1 MYNYIGK
8 IYPHPLR
15 SRLEKLLAYTKIK
28 TEHDSFVGFVA
39 LSSFLLAL
47 LAGYAFGYLFS
58 TSALPIFLLFF
69 FLLQALPFVFL
80 LLSVEKTAKL
90 VENGLPDALQL
101 MASNLRAGMTN
112 DRALFMSSRPE
123 FGPLANEINMVGK
136 RVMLGDELEDALREM
151 AHHIKSKKLEKV
163 VELITSGTQSGGQL
177 ALLLEQ
183 TASDLRRQS
192 IVDKKIRAGVNM
204 YLIFIFIAT
213 GIASPVLFGMS
224 SYLVEVLSKN
234 ISAIDLP
241 PTVTALPISL
251 SEISV
256 SPLFVIQFS
265 VISIITTSI
274 LASFVLGLISKGKE
288 SEGFKFMIPLLLL
301 SVSLFFASRYIVSH
315 ALEGLFG

>member
-1 MYNYIGK
+1 MVYFTGIE
-8 IYPHPLR
+8 P
-15 SRLEKLLAYTKIK
+15 
-28 TEHDSFVGFVA
+28 TEH
-39 LSSFLLAL
+39 
-47 LAGYAFGYLFS
+47 YL
-58 TSALPIFLLFF
+58 
-69 FLLQALPFVFL
+69 
-80 LLSVEKTAKL
+80 
-90 VENGLPDALQL
+90 
-101 MASNLRAGMTN
+101 
-112 DRALFMSSRPE
+112 E
-123 FGPLANEINMVGK
+123 FHADDVPW
-136 RVMLGDELEDALREM
+136 
-151 AHHIKSKKLEKV
+151 EKV

-192 IVDKKIRAGVNM
+192 IVDKKIRAGVNR
-204 YLIFIFIAT
+204 YVIFIFIAT